1 MIDYKL
7 IIILALSIV
16 ILYLFNKNKTLNSKL
31 IANSKIS
38 EKENEYFSN
47 IYNNDENIEKEEE
60 EEEEE
65 EDNLDLDLLD
75 NLITYSNESK
85 NNSQELNNI
94 LDIISEE
101 KYNIILDT
109 SNCNENICELHDT
122 TSNNNNFDSN
132 VITSET
138 NKFVEIKENSENLK
152 TSENVLHSN
161 LDLNVITSETS
172 KSEKIKENSEKLQ
185 TTDNILHSNLDL
197 NVITS
202 ETSKSEKI
210 KENSEKLKTNENVL
224 HSNSVEKS
232 IEKYSEIKFSNQNN
246 KLNEIISMEMEMD
259 ILNLDKEIPYDI
271 NNLEDL
277 KKFLN
282 KKISKIKLK
291 EIQKFAQEF
300 NIELINGKKKKKT
313 KNELWNE
320 LSSKI

>member
-16 ILYLFNKNKTLNSKL
+16 ILYLFNKNKTLNSTL

-47 IYNNDENIEKEEE
+47 IYNNDENIEK
-60 EEEEE
+60 EE

-152 TSENVLHSN
+152 TSEN
-161 LDLNVITSETS
+161 
-172 KSEKIKENSEKLQ
+172 
-185 TTDNILHSNLDL
+185 ILHSNLDL

-210 KENSEKLKTNENVL
+210 KENSEKLKTNENIL